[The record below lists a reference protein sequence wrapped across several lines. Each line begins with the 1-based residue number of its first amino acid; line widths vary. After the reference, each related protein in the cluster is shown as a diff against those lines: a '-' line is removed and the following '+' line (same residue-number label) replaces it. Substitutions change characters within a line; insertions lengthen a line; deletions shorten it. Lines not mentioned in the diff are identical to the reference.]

1 MDVAG
6 KAAGAMQE
14 HARMS
19 CEVGPCD
26 VGVAVQDESGR
37 PLFAQRETKAVGAM
51 AIHAPHLIFHAVNK
65 NH

>member
-1 MDVAG
+1 
-6 KAAGAMQE
+6 MQE

-19 CEVGPCD
+19 CEVGPFD
-26 VGVAVQDESGR
+26 FGVAVQDESGR